1 LINFETI
8 IKHFYINI
16 VKLGLIMN
24 LIFTKPIKSMKKN
37 FTLLL
42 KGSAL
47 LAILLF
53 GFNPAKAQDDSK
65 FSFDVTLNSD
75 QFFGFYPFF
84 SGAYSVSDNLDFT
97 FYGILWSGGTGGGWG
112 NWTEFGVGV
121 GFEAAEGLSISPQI
135 GVLGGNLLS
144 SGVAGPAI
152 FGDGIVPNLT
162 IGLDKAKTEGE
173 FYLGFYAPL
182 RDEAPANGTT
192 LSYLHYW
199 ANFGIKASEFF
210 SIGAHFEHLV
220 NTGGSNVA
228 ESSDV
233 YQWLGPYVQFS
244 KPGGGPFARFSFGT
258 DLVEG
263 NDSFFKLTTGFSF

>member
-1 LINFETI
+1 MQNKFTQL
-8 IKHFYINI
+8 
-16 VKLGLIMN
+16 LGGIC
-24 LIFTKPIKSMKKN
+24 
-37 FTLLL
+37 
-42 KGSAL
+42 L
-47 LAILLF
+47 LAILTLAMSF
-53 GFNPAKAQDDSK
+53 QSASAQGEDK

-84 SGAYSVSDNLDFT
+84 QGNYSISDNTDFT

-112 NWTEFGVGV
+112 NWTEFGIGI
-121 GFEAAEGLSISPQI
+121 GFEPAEGISVNPQV

-144 SGVAGPAI
+144 SGTFGTGR
-152 FGDGIVPNLT
+152 FGDGIVPNIT

-173 FYLGFYAPL
+173 IYAGFYAPL
-182 RDEAPANGTT
+182 RNEAPANGTT

-199 ANFGIKASEFF
+199 ANFGFKASAFF
-210 SIGAHFEHLV
+210 SFGAHFEHLV
-220 NTGGSNVA
+220 NTGGSEVA
-228 ESSDV
+228 SSTDV

-244 KPGGGPFARFSFGT
+244 KPEGGPFARFSFGT